1 MSEKLT
7 DEQIV
12 SLVNAEF
19 DEALGAPDGEISLE
33 RAKAWDYYLRKHFG
47 DEEEGSSQ
55 VVTSDVADV
64 VDGIMPS
71 LLRLFTTADNLVS
84 FDAVG
89 PEDEER
95 AQQERSEERRVGEES
110 RS

>member
-1 MSEKLT
+1 MAEKLT

-19 DEALGAPDGEISLE
+19 DEALGAPDGEISLQ
-33 RAKAWDYYLRKHFG
+33 RAKAWDYYLRKPFG

-55 VVTSDVADV
+55 AVTSDVAVV
-64 VDGIMPS
+64 VDGIMPP
-71 LLRLFTTADNLVS
+71 LLRLFATADNLVS

-95 AQQERSEERRVGEES
+95 AQQESDYVNYVFCKRNP
-110 RS
+110 

>member
-1 MSEKLT
+1 MAEKLT

-19 DEALGAPDGEISLE
+19 DEALGASDGEISLE
-33 RAKAWDYYLRKHFG
+33 RAKAWDYYLRKPFG

-71 LLRLFTTADNLVS
+71 LLRIFTTADNLVS
-84 FDAVG
+84 FDEIGRASCR
-89 PEDEER
+89 ER
-95 AQQERSEERRVGEES
+95 V
-110 RS
+110 